1 MAALEELD
9 TRMGAIVEV
18 AVSRLVFA
26 VASFV
31 GRREDAGK
39 TMAPSN
45 LELDGGLGR
54 GDMRRAER

>member
-31 GRREDAGK
+31 GRREDA
-39 TMAPSN
+39 APSN